1 MVMMNEQHELFHI
14 DSPCVGVCQVNNK
27 GYCLGCLRSRNERL
41 YWHTFS
47 NEQRGLL
54 LKTLAARKAA
64 LLRKKRSLQDA
75 DFEDLA
81 TPLPEQGDLF

>member
-1 MVMMNEQHELFHI
+1 MEQSELFHI
-14 DSPCVGVCQVNNK
+14 ESPCVGVCQVNNK

-54 LKTLAARKAA
+54 IKTLAARKAA
-64 LLRKKRSLQDA
+64 ILRKKLSLQEA
-75 DFEDLA
+75 DLA
-81 TPLPEQGDLF
+81 ILDDVVPEQGSLF

>member
-1 MVMMNEQHELFHI
+1 MEQSELFHI
-14 DSPCVGVCQVNNK
+14 ESPCVGTCQVNNK

-54 LKTLAARKAA
+54 IKTLAAR
-64 LLRKKRSLQDA
+64 
-75 DFEDLA
+75 
-81 TPLPEQGDLF
+81 